1 MITKTTHGHSL
12 ALGAL
17 TGRMTRTLVC
27 AVFLVSVLLTSCSP
41 EDDLAPNIQ
50 QQGQLNVPE
59 AAPGD
64 LVTITGIDFGT
75 DENDVAVYFANAK
88 ATLVTF
94 SKDQVVAQV
103 PAQATSGVVSVKVNS
118 TSYTIESFFQIIIN
132 RIRPTYW
139 IEQSGADIKIIRGI
153 ADLAGNTTK
162 TVLYTTQTSIAN
174 LSLEPVT
181 NTLYWVEQELDFST
195 FQTKST
201 IYRAIGSNFSSASID
216 TVVSNRQVITSL
228 AVSLLDNKL
237 YWTELPDGGSTG
249 TLFQANVNGQSIS
262 ALYSGSLLNNPASL
276 KYEEVENQLYFISNN
291 RNVIKAAADSTGI
304 AILYAGSST
313 RRFAG
318 LTIDKASSR
327 LFVSNLGLG
336 GDESDLIQTG
346 SLDGTVALS
355 TLLASIPGANNP
367 VLNTS
372 SLDVD
377 RIGNYLY
384 WLNSGTIGG
393 ADGSIFRIKL
403 SGVSAPQRIF
413 EGISLASSV
422 DVRGRKKTDEP
433 TGSTISL

>member
-1 MITKTTHGHSL
+1 MITKTTYGYST

-17 TGRMTRTLVC
+17 AGRMTRTLAC

-41 EDDLAPNIQ
+41 EDGLAPDIQ
-50 QQGQLNVPE
+50 QQGLLNVPE

-64 LVTITGIDFGT
+64 LVTITGINFGT
-75 DENDVAVYFANAK
+75 DESAVAVYFEGTKARIASFDQNQLVAEVPAK
-88 ATLVTF
+88 AT
-94 SKDQVVAQV
+94 
-103 PAQATSGVVSVKVNS
+103 SGTVSVTVNS
-118 TSYTIESFFQIIIN
+118 TRYTIESFFQIIIN

-139 IEQSGADIKIIRGI
+139 IEQAGADIKIVRGI

-162 TVLYTTQTSIAN
+162 TVLYTSQTSIVN
-174 LSLEPVT
+174 LSLEPIS

-195 FQTKST
+195 FLTKST
-201 IYRAIGSNFSSASID
+201 IYRAIGSNFSAID
-216 TVVSNRQVITSL
+216 TVAANRQVISSL
-228 AVSLLDNKL
+228 AVSLFDNKL
-237 YWTELPDGGSTG
+237 YWTELPNGATQG
-249 TLFQANVNGQSIS
+249 TLFQADVNGQSIS
-262 ALYSGSLLNNPASL
+262 PLYTGSLLTNPASL
-276 KYEEVENQLYFISNN
+276 KYEEVDNQLYFISNN

-327 LFVSNLGLG
+327 VFVSNLGLS
-336 GDESDLIQTG
+336 GDESDLIQAG

-355 TLLASIPGANNP
+355 TLLTSAPGANNP

-393 ADGSIFRIKL
+393 ADGTIYRMKL
-403 SGVSAPQRIF
+403 VGVAAPQRIF
-413 EGISLASSV
+413 EGISLAGSV

-433 TGSTISL
+433 IGSTISL